1 MLWPLLPVVILG
13 LAALVIHKSRFRS
26 GVRVSVASALL
37 LYFVVAA
44 ATVGTRKAPYVFFA
58 LLALGV
64 LIEEVWRRKQ
74 GMQAPRA

>member
-13 LAALVIHKSRFRS
+13 LAAVLIHKSRFRS
-26 GVRVSVASALL
+26 ELRFAVASLGL

-58 LLALGV
+58 LLALGI
-64 LIEEVWRRKQ
+64 LIEDVWRRKQ